1 MATVK
6 ELKEM
11 LAACDDNDLVQIN
24 LVSPQFSINIVKPEP
39 EVEVQINDGE

>member
-11 LAACDDNDLVQIN
+11 LDKCEDSDLVQIN
-24 LVSPQFSINIVKPEP
+24 LVSPQFSINVVKPEA
-39 EVEVQINDGE
+39 EVEVQINDGK